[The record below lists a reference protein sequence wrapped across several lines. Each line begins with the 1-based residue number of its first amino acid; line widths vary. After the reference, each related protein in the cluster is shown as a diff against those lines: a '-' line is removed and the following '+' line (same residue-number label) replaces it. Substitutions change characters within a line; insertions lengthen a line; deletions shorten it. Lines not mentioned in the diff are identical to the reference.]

1 MDAQIECASS
11 PRFSRCSAID
21 EISGQADKSISPKV
35 KMANIVQTW
44 ATQMEGGL
52 LFPHIK
58 LDEGRPCAGLV
69 TASMQQNEILLESV
83 NEDVRCLKQWLRS
96 QQQNA
101 VLE

>member
-1 MDAQIECASS
+1 
-11 PRFSRCSAID
+11 
-21 EISGQADKSISPKV
+21 
-35 KMANIVQTW
+35 MANIVQTW

-52 LFPHIK
+52 LFP
-58 LDEGRPCAGLV
+58 LDEDRPCAGLV

-96 QQQNA
+96 QQQNT

>member
-1 MDAQIECASS
+1 
-11 PRFSRCSAID
+11 
-21 EISGQADKSISPKV
+21 
-35 KMANIVQTW
+35 MANIVQTW

-69 TASMQQNEILLESV
+69 TASMQENEMK

-96 QQQNA
+96 QQQNT

>member
-1 MDAQIECASS
+1 
-11 PRFSRCSAID
+11 
-21 EISGQADKSISPKV
+21 
-35 KMANIVQTW
+35 MANIVQTW

-83 NEDVRCLKQWLRS
+83 NEDVRCSKQWVLS
-96 QQQNA
+96 EQQNT